1 MFVRISSKITVYYLT
16 LPNTYERDGDIIII
30 MLLLRLYTA
39 VAAAWLIE
47 WVLVVLEKFPLT

>member
-16 LPNTYERDGDIIII
+16 LPNTYERDGDIII

-39 VAAAWLIE
+39 VAVAWLIE